1 MVFKDGKMKRTF
13 ILGLISVLILA
24 SIFSGCDG
32 DNTSTTS
39 TQSQTTES
47 TRTIVTLE
55 TPVNIEIEYEITDN
69 YTKGLLA
76 LYEVKAVAET
86 GQVYVSAVAA
96 SVKIAR
102 SYVTAVAEFYDADG
116 NLMYTNDTVVILNSV
131 DYISSTNIMIR
142 YFLDDPLT
150 VARCKLY
157 VSAIE

>member
-1 MVFKDGKMKRTF
+1 MKRTF
-13 ILGLISVLILA
+13 ILSLISVLILA

-76 LYEVKAVAET
+76 LYEV
-86 GQVYVSAVAA
+86 
-96 SVKIAR
+96 
-102 SYVTAVAEFYDADG
+102 
-116 NLMYTNDTVVILNSV
+116 
-131 DYISSTNIMIR
+131 
-142 YFLDDPLT
+142 
-150 VARCKLY
+150 
-157 VSAIE
+157 

>member
-76 LYEVKAVAET
+76 LYEVQAVAET
-86 GQVYVSAVAA
+86 GQVSVSAVAA

-102 SYVTAVAEFYDADG
+102 SHVTAVAEFYDADG

>member
-1 MVFKDGKMKRTF
+1 
-13 ILGLISVLILA
+13 
-24 SIFSGCDG
+24 
-32 DNTSTTS
+32 
-39 TQSQTTES
+39 
-47 TRTIVTLE
+47 
-55 TPVNIEIEYEITDN
+55 VNIEIEYEITDN